1 MSTPLRPVLALIAL
15 AGTLAVWPLVQ
26 SAQAAPAPQP
36 VDMKIT
42 VPEGN
47 KLYLVS
53 HAVGVQIYTCNGV
66 SWGPSTP
73 RADLFDER
81 DNLIATHYGGPSWEA
96 RDGSKVTATKV
107 DGVTMDSSAIQW
119 LLLKKA
125 TATAGPDGDRFAGT
139 TYIQRLN
146 TEAGLPPAA
155 SDCTTE
161 KAGTKQEVA
170 YEADYFFWK
179 RSA

>member
-1 MSTPLRPVLALIAL
+1 MTTSLRPVLALMSIVAGLAL
-15 AGTLAVWPLVQ
+15 WPLVQ
-26 SAQAAPAPQP
+26 NAVAAPAPQP
-36 VDMKIT
+36 VDNKIT

-53 HAVGVQIYTCNGV
+53 HAVGVQIYTCNGTA
-66 SWGPSTP
+66 WGPSTP

-81 DNLIATHYGGPSWEA
+81 GTRIGKHYGGPTWEA
-96 RDGSKVTATKV
+96 RDGSKVLAQKV
-107 DGVTMDSSAIQW
+107 DGITMDSSAIAW
-119 LLLKKA
+119 LLLRKLDA
-125 TATAGPDGDRFAGT
+125 SAGVDGARFAGT

-155 SDCTTE
+155 SECTAE
-161 KAGTKQEVA
+161 KAGMKQEVP